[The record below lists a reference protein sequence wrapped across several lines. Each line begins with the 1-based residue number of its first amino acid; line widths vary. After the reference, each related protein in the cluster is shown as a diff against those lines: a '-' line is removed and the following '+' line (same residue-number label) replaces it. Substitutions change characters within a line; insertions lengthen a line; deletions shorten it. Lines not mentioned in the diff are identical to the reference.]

1 MSDPWPDE
9 RLASL
14 EKRVGRRFV
23 DRALLT
29 QALTHA
35 SWAHENPAA
44 PLADYERLEFLGDAV
59 LGFFVADRVF
69 RSEPAASEGDLT
81 RRKQGLVSTPA
92 LAAAARR
99 IELGPCLLLGRGEEA
114 SGGRERDSLLADA
127 FEAILG
133 AIFLD
138 GGIRSARAFIHRT
151 LGGFDGGSDRDPKT
165 ELQERWQARSRV
177 TPHYRIVATHG
188 PPHAREFTV
197 EVLAGEVVLASGTG
211 RNRKAAEQ
219 AAAANAL
226 QDESE

>member
-1 MSDPWPDE
+1 MDSDAGHDE
-9 RLASL
+9 RLSGL
-14 EKRVGRRFV
+14 EERLGRRFL
-23 DRALLT
+23 DRSYLT

-35 SWAHENPAA
+35 SWVHENPAA

-69 RSEPAASEGDLT
+69 RDDPAGSEGDLT

-99 IELGPCLLLGRGEEA
+99 LDLGPCLLLGRRGIVGRAGE
-114 SGGRERDSLLADA
+114 DSLLADA

-133 AIFLD
+133 AVFLD
-138 GGIRSARAFIHRT
+138 GGIRAARAFVRRT
-151 LGGFDGGSDRDPKT
+151 LGGFDGGSERDPKT

-177 TPHYRIVATHG
+177 TPRYRIASTDG
-188 PPHAREFTV
+188 PPHARQFTV
-197 EVLAGEVVLASGTG
+197 EVLAQDVVLATGTG

-226 QDESE
+226 QDESG